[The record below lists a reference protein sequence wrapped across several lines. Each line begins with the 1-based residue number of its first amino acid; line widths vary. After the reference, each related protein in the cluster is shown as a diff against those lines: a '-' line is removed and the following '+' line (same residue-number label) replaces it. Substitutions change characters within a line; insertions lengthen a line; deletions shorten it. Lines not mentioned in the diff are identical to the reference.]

1 LGKFSLLSELID
13 LDELQT
19 IQDNFAKTAGISS
32 IIFSPAGE
40 PLTRF
45 SDPTSFCALIQST
58 EEGKRRCFQSFLEM
72 GRKAL
77 ELKKPRI
84 QYCFACGGHFVAPII
99 INGIHK
105 GTMFGGQFIAKV
117 FSPEQLKKLKE
128 IAQEINIDPD
138 LLIKEAKN
146 MRLVDEDVV
155 WNYSNLLFHIV
166 EFIAKFGKQAVEL
179 RKAKDTLQKSHDKLE
194 IRVRKRTA
202 ELAKKNEQLK
212 QEIAERRR
220 AEQRIE
226 HLNSVLKA
234 IKNLDQLILVVKDR
248 DDLLQ
253 IACDTLI
260 EARRYNAAWLG
271 FLQDAETFLTVKGSC
286 FEEDVS
292 PLCENI
298 MQGVY
303 PPCIKNALTLNDP
316 LVVVD
321 KSSVCGDCFFKN
333 TCAGKEAVI
342 IRVEHAGRLFGLL
355 AILLASDVFV
365 DQEEKEL
372 LVEVAEDIAFALQ
385 NMEIKKAHEQ
395 AEETLRQTEN
405 QLHEAQKME
414 AIGTL
419 AGGIAHDFNNLLMG
433 IQGRTSLMLMDYNSD
448 HPHYKH
454 LRGIENIIKRGAD
467 LTRQL
472 LGFARGGKYEVKPT
486 DINDLIG
493 KCSEMFG
500 RTKKEIRIC
509 GKYQKD
515 IRTVDVDQGQI
526 EQVLLNLY
534 VNAWQAMPKGGEL
547 YLETENVTLDAD
559 YVKAFH
565 IEPGNYVKISV
576 TDNGIGMDEATCQR
590 IFEPFFTTKGVGKGT
605 GLGLASAYGI
615 IKNHKGIINVNSE
628 KEKGTTFSIYLPASG
643 KKLAEEKQLPGELLK
658 GAETVLFVDDEDM
671 ISEVGETILKE
682 LGYKVLLARNGKEA
696 IEVYSNNKNK
706 IDLVILDMILP
717 EIGGDK
723 AYEIMKDINPDIKV
737 LLSSGYS
744 VEGDAAKILE
754 RGCDGFIQK
763 PFNMKQLSKNI
774 REVLDRQY

>member
-1 LGKFSLLSELID
+1 MDKSSSLRELID
-13 LDELQT
+13 LDELQA
-19 IQDNFAKTAGISS
+19 IQDNFAKTAGVSS
-32 IIFSPAGE
+32 IIFSPDGK

-84 QYCFACGGHFVAPII
+84 QYCFAYGGHFVASII

-105 GTMFGGQFIAKV
+105 GTMFGGQFIAKA
-117 FSPEQLKKLKE
+117 FSPEQLKKLGE
-128 IAQEINIDPD
+128 IAQEINLDPD
-138 LLIKEAKN
+138 LLIEEAKN

-155 WNYSNLLFHIV
+155 WNYSNLLFHVV

-179 RKAKDTLQKSHDKLE
+179 RKAKNTLQKSHDKLE
-194 IRVRKRTA
+194 IRVRERTA

-220 AEQRIE
+220 AEKRIE

-234 IKNLDQLILVVKDR
+234 IKNLDQLILVVKER

-253 IACDTLI
+253 VACDTLI
-260 EARRYNAAWLG
+260 ETRRYNAAWLG
-271 FLQDAETFLTVKGSC
+271 FLQDDETFATVKGSC
-286 FEEDVS
+286 YEENVS

-303 PPCIKNALTLNDP
+303 PPCIKNALTLNAP
-316 LVVVD
+316 VVVVD

-333 TCAGKEAVI
+333 TCAGKETVI

-355 AILLASDVFV
+355 AILLASDVSV
-365 DQEEKEL
+365 DEEEKEL
-372 LVEVAEDIAFALQ
+372 LCEVADDVAFAIY

-395 AEETLRQTEN
+395 AGETLRQTEK

-433 IQGRTSLMLMDYNSD
+433 IQGRTSLMLLDNNSD

-454 LRGIENIIKRGAD
+454 LKGIESIIKKGAD

-493 KCSEMFG
+493 KCSEMFS

-515 IRTVDVDQGQI
+515 IWTVEVDQSQI

-534 VNAWQAMPKGGEL
+534 VNAWQAMPGGGEL
-547 YLETENVTLDAD
+547 YLETENVTLDAN

-565 IEPGNYVKISV
+565 IEPGYYVKISV
-576 TDNGIGMDEATCQR
+576 TDNGIGMDEATCRR
-590 IFEPFFTTKGVGKGT
+590 IFEPFFTTKEVGKGT

-615 IKNHKGIINVNSE
+615 IKNHKGIIHIDSE
-628 KEKGTTFSIYLPASG
+628 KEKGTTFSIYLPASD
-643 KKLAEEKQLPGELLK
+643 KKLTEEKLLPCELLK
-658 GAETVLFVDDEDM
+658 GTETILFVDDEDM
-671 ISEVGETILKE
+671 ISEFAETILKE
-682 LGYKVLLARNGKEA
+682 LGYKVLWAGNGKEA
-696 IEVYSNNKNK
+696 LEVYSNNKDK
-706 IDLVILDMILP
+706 INIVLLDMIMP
-717 EIGGDK
+717 EMGGDK
-723 AYEIMKDINPDIKV
+723 AYDKLKEINPDIKV

-763 PFNMKQLSKNI
+763 PFNMKQLSKSI
-774 REVLDRQY
+774 REILDRQ

>member
-1 LGKFSLLSELID
+1 MGKFSLLSELID

-32 IIFSPAGE
+32 IIFSPEGE

-84 QYCFACGGHFVAPII
+84 QYCFACGSHFVAPII

-105 GTMFGGQFIAKV
+105 GTMFGGQFISKA
-117 FSPEQLKKLKE
+117 FSPEQLKKLDK

-138 LLIKEAKN
+138 LLIKETKN

-166 EFIAKFGKQAVEL
+166 EFIAKFGQQAVEL
-179 RKAKDTLQKSHDKLE
+179 WQAKNTLQKSHDELE
-194 IRVRKRTA
+194 ISVQKRTV
-202 ELAKKNEQLK
+202 ELAKRNEQLK

-220 AEQRIE
+220 AEKRIE

-234 IKNLDQLILVVKDR
+234 IKNLDKLILIVKDR

-253 IACDTLI
+253 VACDTLI

-271 FLQDAETFLTVKGSC
+271 FLQNAETFATIKGSC

-292 PLCENI
+292 PLCKNI
-298 MQGVY
+298 MRGVY

-333 TCAGKEAVI
+333 TCAGKETVI

-365 DQEEKEL
+365 DQEEKKL
-372 LVEVAEDIAFALQ
+372 LVEMADDIAFALH

-433 IQGRTSLMLMDYNSD
+433 IQGRISLMLMDYNSD
-448 HPHYKH
+448 YPHYKH
-454 LRGIENIIKRGAD
+454 LKRIETIIERGAD

-472 LGFARGGKYEVKPT
+472 LGFAMGGKYEVRPT

-493 KCSEMFG
+493 KCSEMFA

-515 IRTVDVDQGQI
+515 IRTVEIDRGQI

-534 VNAWQAMPKGGEL
+534 VNAWQAMPGGGEL
-547 YLETENVTLDAD
+547 YLETENVTLDES
-559 YVKAFH
+559 YVKAFN
-565 IEPGNYVKISV
+565 IEPGYYIKISV
-576 TDNGIGMDEATCQR
+576 TDNGIGMDEATSQR
-590 IFEPFFTTKGVGKGT
+590 IFEPFFTTKEIGKGT

-615 IKNHKGIINVNSE
+615 IKNHKGIINVSSE
-628 KEKGTTFSIYLPASG
+628 KEKGTTFSIYLPASV
-643 KKLAEEKQLPGELLK
+643 KELTEEKQLPCELLK
-658 GAETVLFVDDEDM
+658 GTETVLFVDDEEM
-671 ISEVGETILKE
+671 IREVGGALLRQ
-682 LGYKVLLARNGKEA
+682 LGYKVLSAGNGKEA
-696 IEVYSNNKNK
+696 VEVYSNNKDK
-706 IDLVILDMILP
+706 IDIVVLDMIMP
-717 EIGGDK
+717 EMGGDK
-723 AYEIMKDINPDIKV
+723 TYDKMKEINPDIKV

-744 VEGDAAKILE
+744 VNGNATKILE

-763 PFNMKQLSKNI
+763 PFSMKQLSKSI
-774 REVLDRQY
+774 REILDKRY

>member
-1 LGKFSLLSELID
+1 MDKSSSLRELID
-13 LDELQT
+13 LDELQA
-19 IQDNFAKTAGISS
+19 IQDNFAKTAGVSS
-32 IIFSPAGE
+32 IIFSPDGKS
-40 PLTRF
+40 LTRF

-84 QYCFACGGHFVAPII
+84 QYCFAYGGHFVASII

-105 GTMFGGQFIAKV
+105 GTMFGGQFIAKA
-117 FSPEQLKKLKE
+117 FSPEQLKKLGE
-128 IAQEINIDPD
+128 IAQEINLDPD
-138 LLIKEAKN
+138 LLIEEAKN

-155 WNYSNLLFHIV
+155 WNYSNLLFHVV

-179 RKAKDTLQKSHDKLE
+179 RKARNTLQKSHDKLE
-194 IRVRKRTA
+194 IRVRERTA

-212 QEIAERRR
+212 QEIADRRR
-220 AEQRIE
+220 AEKRIE

-234 IKNLDQLILVVKDR
+234 IKNLDQLILVVKER

-271 FLQDAETFLTVKGSC
+271 FLQDAKTFLTVKGSC
-286 FEEDVS
+286 FDEEVS

-298 MQGVY
+298 MRGVY
-303 PPCIKNALTLNDP
+303 PPCIKNALTLNAP
-316 LVVVD
+316 VVVVD

-333 TCAGKEAVI
+333 TCAGKETVI

-355 AILLASDVFV
+355 AILLASDVSV
-365 DQEEKEL
+365 DEEEKEL
-372 LVEVAEDIAFALQ
+372 LCEVADDVAFAIH
-385 NMEIKKAHEQ
+385 NMETKKAHEQ
-395 AEETLRQTEN
+395 TEETLRQTEK

-433 IQGRTSLMLMDYNSD
+433 IQGRTSLMLLDNNSD

-454 LRGIENIIKRGAD
+454 LKGIENIIKGGAD

-486 DINDLIG
+486 DMNDLVG
-493 KCSEMFG
+493 KCSEMFS

-515 IRTVDVDQGQI
+515 IWTVEVDQGQI

-534 VNAWQAMPKGGEL
+534 VNAWQAMPGGGEL
-547 YLETENVTLDAD
+547 YLETENVTLEAD

-565 IEPGNYVKISV
+565 IEPGYYVKISV
-576 TDNGIGMDEATCQR
+576 TDNGIGMDEATCRR
-590 IFEPFFTTKGVGKGT
+590 IFEPFFTTKEVGKGT

-615 IKNHKGIINVNSE
+615 IKNHKGIIHINSE
-628 KEKGTTFSIYLPASG
+628 KGNGTTFSIYLPASG
-643 KKLAEEKQLPGELLK
+643 KKLTEERELSCEVLK
-658 GAETVLFVDDEDM
+658 CTETILFVDDEDM
-671 ISEVGETILKE
+671 ISEFAKTILRE

-696 IEVYSNNKNK
+696 IEVYRNNKDQ
-706 IDLVILDMILP
+706 IDVVILDMIMP
-717 EIGGDK
+717 EMGGDK
-723 AYEIMKDINPDIKV
+723 AYDIMKEVNPDIKV

-763 PFNMKQLSKNI
+763 PFNMKQLSKSI
-774 REVLDRQY
+774 REILDRQ